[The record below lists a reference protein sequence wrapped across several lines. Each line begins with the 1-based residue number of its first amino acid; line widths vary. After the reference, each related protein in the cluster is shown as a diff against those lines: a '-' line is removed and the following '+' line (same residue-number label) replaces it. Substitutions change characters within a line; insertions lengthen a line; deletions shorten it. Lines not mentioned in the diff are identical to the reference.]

1 MIYLTATRF
10 NNDTW
15 DQNCLYREKKNIK
28 GCIYG
33 VPKRIS
39 EDTILNSEII
49 VIEMNND
56 RNHIMGIGIVRN
68 YLRMD
73 KHFRVYSDG
82 NYNRFTYQSNIR
94 IDRDDFTEKEMIL
107 IEAIEQLVFYGSTH
121 IKRGQGISKI
131 PDKLLGDK
139 KKKLIKKICKLFV
152 KRFIPKIK
160 QDSEPL

>member
-10 NNDTW
+10 NDDTW
-15 DQNCLYREKKNIK
+15 KQNCLYREKKNIV

-39 EDTILNSEII
+39 EDTVLNSEII

-56 RNHIMGIGIVRN
+56 RNEIMGIGIVRN

-73 KHFRVYSDG
+73 KHFKIYKDG
-82 NYNRFTYQSNIR
+82 NYNRFTYKSGIR
-94 IDRDDFTEKEMIL
+94 IDRENFTNKEMLL
-107 IEAIEQLVFYGSTH
+107 IKAIEQLIFYGSTH

-139 KKKLIKKICKLFV
+139 KKKLIKNICKLFT
-152 KRFIPKIK
+152 KRFI
-160 QDSEPL
+160 STT

>member
-10 NNDTW
+10 NDKTW
-15 DQNCLYREKKNIK
+15 KQNCLYREMKKIK

-56 RNHIMGIGIVRN
+56 RNRIMGIGVVRN
-68 YLRMD
+68 YVRMD
-73 KHFRVYSDG
+73 KYFRVYQDG
-82 NYNRFTYQSNIR
+82 NYNRFTYQSKLR
-94 IDRDDFTEKEMIL
+94 IDRDDFTDREMVL

-152 KRFIPKIK
+152 KRFILKDK
-160 QDSEPL
+160 QDF

>member
-10 NNDTW
+10 NDETW
-15 DQNCLYREKKNIK
+15 KQNCSYRENKKIK

-56 RNHIMGIGIVRN
+56 RNHIMGIGVIKN

-73 KHFRVYSDG
+73 KYFRIYKDG
-82 NYNRFTYQSNIR
+82 NYNRFTYQSKLR
-94 IDRDDFTEKEMIL
+94 IDRDDFTESEMIL
-107 IEAIEQLVFYGSTH
+107 IEAIENLIFYGATH

-152 KRFIPKIK
+152 KRFQCKDK
-160 QDSEPL
+160 VE